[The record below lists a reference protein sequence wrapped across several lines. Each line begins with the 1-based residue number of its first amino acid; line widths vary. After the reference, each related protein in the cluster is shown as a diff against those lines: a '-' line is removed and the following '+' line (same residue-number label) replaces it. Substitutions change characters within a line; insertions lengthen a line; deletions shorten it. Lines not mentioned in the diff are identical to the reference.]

1 MGRKRTKSIL
11 LRLSDEEWN
20 YLKKNVALTGL
31 STQSYLRARIQGVEL
46 KPRPPEIAATIN
58 RELSAVGININQIAR
73 AVNSRNFVQVSDLNE
88 IKRLLQQ
95 LWDKVGE
102 L

>member
-1 MGRKRTKSIL
+1 MERKRTRNIL

-20 YLKKNVALTGL
+20 YLKKNVDITGL
-31 STQSYLRARIQGVEL
+31 TTQSYLRAMIKGVEL
-46 KPRPPEIAATIN
+46 NPRPPEIAANIN
-58 RELSAVGININQIAR
+58 RELSAIGVNINQIAR
-73 AVNSRNFVQVSDLNE
+73 KVNSRNFVQVSDLNE

>member
-1 MGRKRTKSIL
+1 MERKRTRNIL
-11 LRLSDEEWN
+11 LRLSDEEWD
-20 YLKKNVALTGL
+20 YLKKNVAITGL
-31 STQSYLRARIQGVEL
+31 TTQSYLRAMIKGVEL

-58 RELSAVGININQIAR
+58 RELSAIGVNINQIAR
-73 AVNSRNFVQVSDLNE
+73 KVNSRNCVQVSDLNE